1 MTRKEIK
8 KTAKHSLKMKI
19 RMPLC
24 IGLLLL
30 FVTDSMY
37 SSKYPNE
44 GKGITD
50 YVSTLSVTDLYHT

>member
-1 MTRKEIK
+1 
-8 KTAKHSLKMKI
+8 
-19 RMPLC
+19 MPLC

-30 FVTDSMY
+30 FITDSIY
-37 SSKYPNE
+37 SSKDTNE